1 MSEAVQAHQPV
12 AIRAEL
18 SVVDPDSCKFT
29 ISRALSP
36 GGERFF
42 ESREQAGGSPLVERL
57 FELTGIVRVL
67 VAENVLVVEKAPE
80 VSWAELKP
88 GIAGVVRNQL
98 QTGMPPVLEAPAAT
112 GSGLRTDREIY
123 DRVQDL
129 LDREVNP
136 SVAAHQGALT
146 LVAVRDR
153 CLYVEMRGRCQG
165 CAGSQLTLRQ
175 GFERMVRRVVP
186 EITGIVDVTNH
197 AAGATPFY
205 RPS

>member
-1 MSEAVQAHQPV
+1 MSDAVPAPATV

-29 ISRALSP
+29 VSRTLSAA
-36 GGERFF
+36 GERFF
-42 ESREQAGGSPLVERL
+42 ASREQAGGSPLVERL
-57 FELTGIVRVL
+57 FELDGVAHVL
-67 VAENVLVVEKAPE
+67 VAGNVLVVGKTPE
-80 VSWAELKP
+80 ASWPELKP
-88 GIAGVVRNQL
+88 GIAGVVRGQL
-98 QTGMPPVLEAPAAT
+98 LTGMPPVLDAPPEAA
-112 GSGLRTDREIY
+112 SGQRTDREIH
-123 DRVQDL
+123 DLVQAL

-146 LVAVRDR
+146 LVAVQDR

-186 EITGIVDVTNH
+186 EIAGIVDVTNH
-197 AAGATPFY
+197 AAGRTPFY